1 MSKGMVRNRKR
12 GELDEPSRPEVMVGG
27 ESELESQ
34 SRKTFLSQRNFFA
47 FFKKLYFEI
56 IMDSHA
62 IVRNNP
68 ERSHIPLIQ

>member
-34 SRKTFLSQRNFFA
+34 SRKTLYEELLC
-47 FFKKLYFEI
+47 FFKKTLF
-56 IMDSHA
+56 
-62 IVRNNP
+62 
-68 ERSHIPLIQ
+68 